1 MTEQKGEIRIQQVT
15 NCWPPKIPVGQ
26 NWLQWKLIKDGGS
39 EAQGHE
45 NVLINDGQ
53 EFMKLLRA
61 YFRYAVS
68 DGTVYGCLRITSAY
82 GPIVTKAAKPESNP
96 ECFKI
101 FAGIETDANE
111 LVFVNDLPNNRTLV
125 VFDGCVLGRCM
136 NER

>member
-1 MTEQKGEIRIQQVT
+1 MAEQKEEIQQVT
-15 NCWPPKIPVGQ
+15 NRWPPKILVGQ
-26 NWLQWKLIKDGGS
+26 NWLQWKLIKDDGS

-45 NVLINDGQ
+45 NALLTDGQ
-53 EFMKLLRA
+53 AFMKLQREN
-61 YFRYAVS
+61 FRHAAS

-101 FAGIETDANE
+101 FAGIETADDE
-111 LVFVNDLPNNRTLV
+111 LVFVNDLPNDRTLV
-125 VFDGCVLGRCM
+125 VFDGCVLGRCL